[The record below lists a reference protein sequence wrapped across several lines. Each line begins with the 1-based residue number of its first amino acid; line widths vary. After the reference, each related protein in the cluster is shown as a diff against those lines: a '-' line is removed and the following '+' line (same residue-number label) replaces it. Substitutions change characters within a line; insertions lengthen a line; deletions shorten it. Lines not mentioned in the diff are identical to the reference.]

1 MNQQLCAIKLLA
13 SQIFI
18 PRNVTNIF
26 LTNITSTTSVN
37 SDDIKRYKRHRYIF
51 LNFLLVM
58 ILLFK
63 ITIIFYHYSRICS
76 KQKYISTLT
85 I

>member
-26 LTNITSTTSVN
+26 LTNITSTTSIN
-37 SDDIKRYKRHRYIF
+37 SDDKKDIKGIVIF
-51 LNFLLVM
+51 FS
-58 ILLFK
+58 
-63 ITIIFYHYSRICS
+63 TFY
-76 KQKYISTLT
+76 
-85 I
+85 